1 MTPVSEEFQ
10 ALVDKPDALGVN
22 RGGIYM
28 SRRKGHVRP
37 KLSLMLGASLVA
49 FAAGLSGQ
57 AAAQDVVEDEEIVVT
72 GFRASLAEAI
82 DIKRE
87 ETASVDAI
95 VAEDIADF
103 PDNNLSESI
112 QRIPGVSITRSNGE
126 GRNIS
131 VRGLGAQFTRVRLNG
146 MEAMSSMG
154 STDVEGGTNRSRNFD
169 FNIFASELFNSI
181 TVRKTA
187 EAEVEEGSLGAT
199 VDLRTSRPFDYD
211 GFTLATSLQ
220 WGYND
225 LSETYDPRVAL
236 LISDTWME
244 GRLGALFSIAYGDR
258 QSIEEGASTVRWQ
271 SGAFA
276 TVDGANS
283 GADFNAV
290 ASAFHPRIPRY
301 DVYGHDQSRLGAT
314 FSLQYRPTDAT
325 DITLD
330 VLYAEHEATRTESFL
345 ESAVFSTAGASGI
358 GDVDVTDW
366 EIQGNSLV
374 YGQFD
379 DVDIRSEFRQDEL
392 TTTLRQVSLA
402 LEHQFTDNL
411 EGRLFVG
418 RSESDHSNPVQTTLL
433 WDRNNVDG
441 YVYDYRGDNR
451 LPLITYGGVNVAN
464 PSVWTLSQIRLRP
477 QYVDNLFETAYGDL
491 EFEANEWLTLTAGL
505 NFKSYEFVSREF
517 RRSNGTTANLESSIP
532 GFASGTATSAYSQLV
547 TLSGR
552 GLSLPT
558 GLVTSWAAPD
568 INVAAG
574 LWGLYNPSI
583 FPMGIEPALGN
594 NFTIQEEDRGGYVQ
608 ADWNTEIA
616 GMPFRGNI
624 GVRYVET
631 DQTSLGYTNSG
642 VNATPLSAQRSYSDT
657 LPSLNMVL
665 EPTDDVLI
673 RFAAADVM
681 SRPALAQLSPGAAV
695 SVSGSNRT
703 VTIGNPDLDPF
714 RARSYD
720 LSLEWYFH
728 DEALLS
734 VAYFYKDVDSFIQTT
749 RQDIAFT
756 GNPYGIA
763 DSVAT
768 AACGATVGCNP
779 SVIWQFSKPENTPG
793 GPVEGFEV
801 SLQLPF
807 YFLGDS
813 WLSNF
818 GFIANYTNVQSDI
831 DYRNPNGTIAVTA
844 PLINLSDEAWNA
856 TFYYEDDRLSARIS
870 GAYRSDYLTTI
881 PGRNSNTSESTA
893 GTFNVDFASSYRV
906 SDRLRFTLE
915 GLNLTDEVNDQYLSP
930 DDRLSYYHH
939 YGRQITAGIRFTY

>member
-1 MTPVSEEFQ
+1 
-10 ALVDKPDALGVN
+10 
-22 RGGIYM
+22 M
-28 SRRKGHVRP
+28 SRRKGHMRP
-37 KLSLMLGASLVA
+37 KLSLMLGASIAA

-57 AAAQDVVEDEEIVVT
+57 AAAQDAVEEEEIVVT
-72 GFRASLAEAI
+72 GYRASLAAAI

-87 ETASVDAI
+87 ETAAVDAI

-112 QRIPGVSITRSNGE
+112 QRIPGVAITRSNGE
-126 GRNIS
+126 GRQIS
-131 VRGLGAQFTRVRLNG
+131 VRGLGPQFTRVRLNG

-154 STDVEGGTNRSRNFD
+154 STDAEGGTNRGRNFD

-199 VDLRTSRPFDYD
+199 VDLRTARPFDYD
-211 GFTLATSLQ
+211 GFTLASSMQ

-225 LSETYDPRVAL
+225 LSETYDPRVAF
-236 LISDTWME
+236 LISDTFMDD
-244 GRLGALFSIAYGDR
+244 RLGVLFSIAFGDR
-258 QSIEEGASTVRWQ
+258 DSREEGASTVRWQ
-271 SGAFA
+271 NGGFGTVGGLTSGANY
-276 TVDGANS
+276 T
-283 GADFNAV
+283 AV
-290 ASAFHPRIPRY
+290 SNAFHPRIPRY
-301 DVYGHDQSRLGAT
+301 DVYEHSQERLGAT
-314 FSLQYRPTDAT
+314 FTAQFRPTENT

-330 VLYAEHEATRTESFL
+330 VLYAEHDATRSESFL
-345 ESAVFSTAGASGI
+345 EAPVFSTAGASGI
-358 GDVDVTDW
+358 GDVDVLSY

-374 YGQFD
+374 YGVFD

-392 TTTLRQVSLA
+392 ATTLRQTSLT
-402 LEHQFTDNL
+402 LEHEFSDNL
-411 EGRLFVG
+411 EGHLFVG
-418 RSESDHSNPVQTTLL
+418 RSESDHSNPMQTTLL

-441 YVYDYRGDNR
+441 YVYDFRGDNR

-464 PSVWTLSQIRLRP
+464 PGVWTLSQIRLRP

-491 EFEANEWLTLTAGL
+491 EFEANDWLTLTGGL

-517 RRSNGTTANLESSIP
+517 RRSNGTTANLEGSLP
-532 GFASGTATSAYSQLV
+532 GFTTATATSTYSQLV
-547 TLSGR
+547 ALSGR
-552 GLSLPT
+552 GLSLPA
-558 GLVTSWAAPD
+558 GLPTSWAAPD
-568 INVAAG
+568 VNVATA
-574 LWGLYNPSI
+574 LWGLNNQSL

-631 DQTSLGYTNSG
+631 DQTSLGYSNSG
-642 VNATPLSAQRSYSDT
+642 VSAVQLRAERSYSDT

-665 EPTDDVLI
+665 EPMDNVLV
-673 RFAAADVM
+673 RFAASDVM
-681 SRPALAQLSPGAAV
+681 SRPNLSQLSPGAAV

-703 VTIGNPDLDPF
+703 VVIGNPELDPF
-714 RARSYD
+714 RARAYD

-734 VAYFYKDVDSFIQTT
+734 IAYFYKDVDSFIQTT

-756 GNPYGIA
+756 GNPYGLS
-763 DSVAT
+763 DSVAV
-768 AACGATVGCNP
+768 AACGAVVGCNAAAL
-779 SVIWQFSKPENTPG
+779 WQFSKPENTPG
-793 GPVEGFEV
+793 GPVEGFEI

-818 GFIANYTNVQSDI
+818 GVVANYTSVQSDI
-831 DYRNPNGTIAVTA
+831 DYRNANGTIAVTA
-844 PLINLSDEAWNA
+844 PLTGLSDESWNA
-856 TFYYEDDRLSARIS
+856 TLYYEDERLSARIS

-893 GTFNVDFASSYRV
+893 GTLNVDFAGSYQI
-906 SDRLRFTLE
+906 SERLRFTLE

-939 YGRQITAGIRFTY
+939 YGRQVSMGIRFTY

>member
-1 MTPVSEEFQ
+1 
-10 ALVDKPDALGVN
+10 
-22 RGGIYM
+22 M
-28 SRRKGHVRP
+28 SRKGHMRP
-37 KLSLMLGASLVA
+37 KLSLALGASLAA

-57 AAAQDVVEDEEIVVT
+57 AVAQDIVEEEEIVVT
-72 GFRASLAEAI
+72 GFRASLAAAI

-87 ETASVDAI
+87 ETSSVDAI

-131 VRGLGAQFTRVRLNG
+131 VRGLGPQFTRVRLNG

-154 STDVEGGTNRSRNFD
+154 STDAEGGTNRGRNFD
-169 FNIFASELFNSI
+169 FNIFASELFNNI

-225 LSETYDPRVAL
+225 LSESYDPRVAF
-236 LISDTWME
+236 LISDTWFD
-244 GRLGALFSIAYGDR
+244 GRMGALLSVAFSDR
-258 QSIEEGASTVRWQ
+258 ESLEEGASTVRWQ
-271 SGAFA
+271 NDGTTNFAANGCAAPCSTASRFGSVGGLTSGATFDD
-276 TVDGANS
+276 VNQ
-283 GADFNAV
+283 
-290 ASAFHPRIPRY
+290 AFHPRIPRY
-301 DVYGHDQSRLGAT
+301 DVYAHNQDRLGAT
-314 FSLQYRPTDAT
+314 FTLQFRPSDAT

-330 VLYAEHEATRTESFL
+330 VLYAEHNATRSESFL
-345 ESAVFSTAGASGI
+345 ESAVFSTNGAAGLQ
-358 GDVDVTDW
+358 DVDVLAH
-366 EIQGNSLV
+366 EIQGNTLV
-374 YGQFD
+374 FGRFD

-392 TTTLRQVSLA
+392 NTILRQTSLTM
-402 LEHQFTDNL
+402 EHQFSDSL

-441 YVYDYRGDNR
+441 YVYDFRADNR
-451 LPLITYGGVNVAN
+451 LPLITYGAVNVN
-464 PSVWTLSQIRLRP
+464 DPSAWTLSQIRLRP
-477 QYVDNLFETAYGDL
+477 QYVDNVFETAYGDL
-491 EFEANEWLTLTAGL
+491 EFEANDWLTLTAGL
-505 NFKSYEFVSREF
+505 NFKNYEFISREF
-517 RRSNGTTANLESSIP
+517 RRSNGTTANLEGSIP
-532 GFASGTATSAYSQLV
+532 GFASGTANSAYAQIV
-547 TLSGR
+547 ALSGA
-552 GLSLPT
+552 GLDLPA
-558 GLVTSWAAPD
+558 GLATSWAAP
-568 INVAAG
+568 NVNQAAA
-574 LWGLYNPSI
+574 LWGLYNTSI
-583 FPMGIEPALGN
+583 FPLGIEPALGN
-594 NFTIQEEDRGGYVQ
+594 NFTIEEEDRGAYIQ

-631 DQTSLGYTNSG
+631 DQASLGYTNSG
-642 VNATPLSAQRSYSDT
+642 VSAAQLRSERSYADT
-657 LPSLNMVL
+657 LPSLNLVL
-665 EPTDDVLI
+665 EPVEDVLI
-673 RFAAADVM
+673 RFGAADVM
-681 SRPALAQLSPGAAV
+681 SRPNLAQLSPGAAV
-695 SVSGSNRT
+695 AVSGSNRT

-714 RARSYD
+714 QARAYD
-720 LSLEWYFH
+720 LALEWYFH

-734 VAYFYKDVDSFIQTT
+734 VAYFYKDIDSFIQTT

-756 GNPYGIA
+756 GNPFGIA
-763 DSVAT
+763 DSVAV
-768 AACGATVGCNP
+768 AACGAIAGCNAAAL
-779 SVIWQFSKPENTPG
+779 WAFSLPQNTPG

-818 GFIANYTNVQSDI
+818 GFIGNYTNVSSDI
-831 DYRNPNGTIAVTA
+831 DYRSANGTIAVTA
-844 PLINLSDEAWNA
+844 PLTGLSDESWNA
-856 TFYYEDDRLSARIS
+856 TFYYEDERLSARIS

-881 PGRNSNTSESTA
+881 PGRNGNTSESTA
-893 GTFNVDFASSYRV
+893 GSLNVDFAGSYAL
-906 SDRLRFTLE
+906 SERLRFTFE

-930 DDRLSYYHH
+930 DDRLSFYHH
-939 YGRQITAGIRFTY
+939 YGRQFSAGIRFTY